1 MRYFPFWQH
10 SNFEGPLVRVR
21 SLPLNFNSVKMIRSL
36 LIILAVYLLF
46 FWFSGL
52 IVRVHGSSVGLEGL
66 PSPFVSSGGL
76 LNCSVVVASSVGHG
90 PCGGAHTMD
99 VMGAIMVG
107 GKFGLKADGG
117 MLDATMDDYVSTYD
131 FGAARVELGDVSS
144 NLVVVGGP
152 GVNQVTWYYNNL
164 RNGTSARVLPV
175 YFDKDESGADYICVA
190 SSGHSYSIERDGSG
204 RVSADYGVVLM
215 LPDEGRFVLILAGL
229 GGSGTWASCKV
240 VSSFESWS
248 LRGSAVIIKFY
259 DSDGDGLLDAL
270 TIVEEVSGVQY
281 ASSDLG
287 SVFFGVISSCSV
299 LKWKVLKQKIARRR
313 RWFKAYVLLFLTVA
327 SQIVLLTFSSVPDS
341 EVYTLRDFSKP
352 FVSSGG
358 LLNCSVVVASSVGH
372 GPCGGAHTMD
382 VMGAIMVAAQLGL
395 DAVGGVPSSTLDDHI
410 SSYDTSTANV
420 SFPSLG
426 SNLLVVGGPG
436 VNQVTWYYNNLRN
449 ASGARVLPVYFDKD
463 ESGADYICVASSG
476 HSYSIERDGSGSVK
490 ADYGF
495 VTLFYDAQ
503 RGVWVLIVAGLG
515 GPATLAAS
523 RLLANYKSWSLFGR
537 ASVVKFADSNGDGY
551 LDEVS
556 VAESVGFGK
565 NIDVYWDNK
574 CLNRVESID
583 WGMLAPGETKNV
595 MVYARNEGENGAV
608 LTLNV
613 YGWNPVEASNYLRVE
628 WNYTGAVIK
637 PGETMAIIL
646 ILTVDLAVKVI
657 TNFSVT
663 IEVNSS

>member
-1 MRYFPFWQH
+1 MQVGSSPI
-10 SNFEGPLVRVR
+10 
-21 SLPLNFNSVKMIRSL
+21 NFNSVKVMRSL
-36 LIILAVYLLF
+36 LMILAVYLLF
-46 FWFSGL
+46 FGFSGL
-52 IVRVHGSSVGLEGL
+52 IVRVHGSSAGLEGL

-131 FGAARVELGDVSS
+131 FGAARVELRDVSS
-144 NLVVVGGP
+144 NLIVVGGP

-164 RNGTSARVLPV
+164 RNVSGVRVLPV
-175 YFDKDESGADYICVA
+175 YFDKDGSGVDYIYVA
-190 SSGHSYSIERDGSG
+190 SSGHSYRIERDGLG

-215 LPDEGRFVLILAGL
+215 FPDGGRFVLILAGL

-240 VSSFESWS
+240 FSSFDSWS

-259 DSDGDGLLDAL
+259 DSDGDGLLDSL
-270 TIVEEVSGVQY
+270 TLVEEVSGVQY
-281 ASSDLG
+281 ASSDVG
-287 SVFFGVISSCSV
+287 SVFFGIISACSV
-299 LKWKVLKQKIARRR
+299 LKWKALKQKIIQRQ
-313 RWFKAYVLLFLTVA
+313 RWFKVYVLLFLAVA
-327 SQIVLLTFSSVPDS
+327 SQIVLVTFSSAPGS

-382 VMGAIMVAAQLGL
+382 VMGAIMAAAQIGL
-395 DAVGGVPSSTLDDHI
+395 DAVGGIPSSTLDDYI
-410 SSYDTSTANV
+410 SSYDPGTAKVN
-420 SFPSLG
+420 FPSLDT
-426 SNLLVVGGPG
+426 NLLVVGGPG

-463 ESGADYICVASSG
+463 GSGVDYIYVASSG
-476 HSYSIERDGSGSVK
+476 HSYRIERDGLGRVS
-490 ADYGF
+490 ADYG
-495 VTLFYDAQ
+495 VVLLFYDAQ
-503 RGVWVLIVAGLG
+503 HGMWVLIIAGLG

-523 RLLANYKSWSLFGR
+523 RLVANYKSWSLFGH

-551 LDEVS
+551 LDEVT

-565 NIDVYWDNK
+565 SIDVYWDKK

-583 WGMLAPGETKNV
+583 WGMLVPGERKNV
-595 MVYARNEGENGAV
+595 TVYVRNEGENGTV
-608 LTLNV
+608 LMLNV
-613 YGWNPVEASNYLRVE
+613 YNWNPAEAANYLRVE

-637 PGETMAIIL
+637 SGETVAIIL
-646 ILTVDLAVKVI
+646 VLTVDSAVKVI

-663 IEVNSS
+663 IEVDSN